1 MNLQLFLIDVLKK
14 IFSDNK
20 LTFENDNRNYDFT
33 ITEKNSDSDIIFK
46 NGNKRLIEIE
56 VKNGN
61 VFESITKI
69 NKNLYDYFISEE
81 KSNKNPL
88 FALQQINDYLVR
100 DSVKY
105 GVLTSYTHSWFMKIE
120 NKKLYISNTIEK
132 NLFLK
137 AMNYLIELS
146 LDP

>member
-69 NKNLYDYFISEE
+69 NKNLYDYYISEE

-88 FALQQINDYLVR
+88 FCFTANKRLLSQRLSEVWRIDFLH
-100 DSVKY
+100 
-105 GVLTSYTHSWFMKIE
+105 TFMVYE
-120 NKKLYISNTIEK
+120 NRK
-132 NLFLK
+132 
-137 AMNYLIELS
+137 
-146 LDP
+146 

>member
-1 MNLQLFLIDVLKK
+1 MK
-14 IFSDNK
+14 
-20 LTFENDNRNYDFT
+20 
-33 ITEKNSDSDIIFK
+33 EKTN
-46 NGNKRLIEIE
+46 N
-56 VKNGN
+56 
-61 VFESITKI
+61 
-69 NKNLYDYFISEE
+69 
-81 KSNKNPL
+81 NPL
-88 FALQQINDYLVR
+88 FLLQQINDYLVR

-105 GVLTSYTHSWFMKIE
+105 GVLTSYTHSWFMKVE